1 MPWRSLRRTPA
12 FTAAAILLL
21 AIGIGGATVVFT
33 VTDALVLQ
41 PLAIPRPG
49 ELARVVE
56 LIPGRPPALY
66 LNWDEFEEWQPRTRS
81 FAAAFAHAELDL
93 NLEEGAARRP
103 VKATLASAN
112 YFDVLGVRPALG
124 HLPARDDEVLVSNS
138 FWRSEYRSDPAVT
151 GRVVHLNGRPFT
163 IAGVLPRRFSGLSV
177 ESSPQFDLPFGA
189 ARFVA
194 KDGDPRRIF
203 QWEVAGRLRPGIT
216 PAAATAETAETM
228 HAALIAAGSRV
239 KPLSAGAQGYIQR
252 QKFQVDSLEH
262 GVSRLRDRFGSG
274 LLTLFTGAVLLLL
287 LACANIAGMMVAR
300 AAAREREMAL
310 RAALGATRGRLVRL
324 WLAESSVLAVL
335 GAAAGLAIAVALLP
349 AVAGT
354 MPPLRDL
361 GTNLVPVSLDLHLNW
376 RIFAFACALCAVA
389 ALLAGAA
396 PAWHAS
402 RAALNDSLKA
412 TAGDSRRARLRSALT
427 IVQVAICTV
436 VLANSALLLETLRA
450 LRSAPTGFDRDR
462 IVTFTVDGAVPAELA
477 MRLESGARAIPGVES
492 AALAGRSLMR
502 GSGMKTS
509 VGLTGARIG
518 RDLNAS
524 TNLVAPDYFRTMG
537 MRLLQGRNL
546 APGDGLADRKPQ
558 PVVVNQAFVRRF
570 LPDANPV
577 GRTFGIGF
585 DRVAAPDYEIVGV
598 VTDTR
603 YRSLREPFQPIAY
616 SCFCDALAKDQAY
629 FSLEVRTAVRP
640 ESVIASV
647 RAIDPAIR
655 FREVRT
661 LVQDVDDSLWA
672 ERTLA
677 AIGTAFAGVAALV
690 AAIGLYGLL
699 SYTLAQRR
707 RELGIRVA
715 LGAGRGQVVRTVV
728 VPVLAL
734 ILAGAA
740 AGTAIALWTGR
751 LLTAVLWEVRP
762 ADPRIHL
769 AAWTVLLLAA
779 LAAAALPAWR
789 AAATD
794 PAQALREN

>member
-1 MPWRSLRRTPA
+1 M
-12 FTAAAILLL
+12 
-21 AIGIGGATVVFT
+21 VFT
-33 VTDALVLQ
+33 VTDALLLQ
-41 PLAIPRPG
+41 PLAVPRPG

-66 LNWDEFEEWQPRTRS
+66 LGWNEFEEWQPRTRS
-81 FAAAFAHAELDL
+81 FAASFAYAELDL
-93 NLEEGAARRP
+93 DLETGASQRS
-103 VKATLASAN
+103 VKATLASPN
-112 YFDVLGVRPALG
+112 YFDVLGIRPALG
-124 HLPARDDEVLVSNS
+124 HLPARDDEVLVGYS
-138 FWRSEYRSDPAVT
+138 FWRSEYLGDPAVT

-163 IAGVLPRRFSGLSV
+163 IAGVLPRRFSGMSI
-177 ESSPQFDLPFGA
+177 ESSPQFHLPFGA
-189 ARFVA
+189 ARFVSA
-194 KDGDPRRIF
+194 NRDLLQFG
-203 QWEVAGRLRPGIT
+203 QWEVAGRLRPGMT
-216 PAAATAETAETM
+216 PAAASSETAATM
-228 HAALIAAGSRV
+228 RAAIIAAGSRT
-239 KPLSAGAQGYIQR
+239 KPLSDDAKGYVQR
-252 QKFQVDSLEH
+252 QRFQVDSLEH

-310 RAALGATRGRLVRL
+310 RAALGATRSRLMRL
-324 WLAESSVLAVL
+324 WLAESSLLALV
-335 GAAAGLAIAVALLP
+335 GAGAGLALAIAVLP
-349 AVAGT
+349 LVAGA

-361 GTNLVPVSLDLHLNW
+361 GTNLVPVALDLRLNW
-376 RIFAFACALCAVA
+376 RVFAFACALCAVA

-402 RAALNDSLKA
+402 RAALNESLKA
-412 TAGDSRRARLRSALT
+412 ATGDPRRARLRGALT

-436 VLANSALLLETLRA
+436 VLVNSALLVATLRA
-450 LRSAPTGFDRDR
+450 LRAAPTGFDDTR
-462 IVTFTVDGAVPAELA
+462 IVTFTVDGVVPPELA
-477 MRLESGARAIPGVES
+477 LRLESEARAIPGVES

-509 VGLTGARIG
+509 VGLTGSRNG

-524 TNLVAPDYFRTMG
+524 TNLVAPNYFRTMG

-546 APGDGLADRKPQ
+546 ASGDGLAGRNPK
-558 PVVVNQAFVRRF
+558 PVVVNQAFVHRF
-570 LPDANPV
+570 LAEANPI

-585 DRVAAPDYEIVGV
+585 DRVAGADYEIVGV
-598 VTDTR
+598 VSDAR
-603 YRSLREPFQPIAY
+603 YRSLREPFQPILY
-616 SCFCDALAKDQAY
+616 SCFCDALAKGQAN
-629 FSLEVRTAVRP
+629 FSLEVRTAVPP
-640 ESVIASV
+640 ESIIASV
-647 RAIDPAIR
+647 RAIDPGIR

-677 AIGTAFAGVAALV
+677 VIGSVFAGVAALV

-699 SYTLAQRR
+699 SFTLAQRR

-715 LGAGRGQVVRTVV
+715 LGAGRGQIAGAVVA
-728 VPVLAL
+728 PVLAL
-734 ILAGAA
+734 ILAGAT

-751 LLTAVLWEVRP
+751 LLSTVLWEVRP

-769 AAWTVLLLAA
+769 AAWAVLLLAA
-779 LAAAALPAWR
+779 GTAAALPAWR
-789 AAATD
+789 AAGTD